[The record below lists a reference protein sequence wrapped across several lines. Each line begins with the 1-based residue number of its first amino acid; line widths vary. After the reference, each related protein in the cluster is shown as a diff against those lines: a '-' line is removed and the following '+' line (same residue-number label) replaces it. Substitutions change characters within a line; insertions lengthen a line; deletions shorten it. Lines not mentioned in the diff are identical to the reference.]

1 MIAAAEPVLRA
12 NSGLLKSLLKKSNAL
27 LTPLEDPLLTDYGIR
42 EWLSRSREEAYSD
55 SLALVLKQIREPSQI
70 LRVLDINDPAAETAS
85 SGVRFV
91 WAREVFTTEGR
102 AGHTGRIDL
111 QGVVPGKILIQVE
124 LKVTSADDSDVAKGN
139 GYSKAS
145 HGIPKDHRHRRLIA
159 TDGDKHAYPGGY
171 QLLTWKH
178 VAVQLRIVAR
188 QMVKKRRFLAAL
200 KILGFV
206 GAVEQNLLGFPS
218 SDAELAFMGK
228 TIPLSSGVIDHLE
241 ASLNGKD
248 YDAKGKERVG

>member
-1 MIAAAEPVLRA
+1 MITAAKPVLRA

-91 WAREVFTTEGR
+91 WAREVFTTEGH